1 MNNLNPTYIQKIR
14 KTNVVKKLGRGGQ
27 KYNQKIRREKKHVR
41 EKTKRTWVKIGKR
54 RPKI

>member
-27 KYNQKIRREKKHVR
+27 KYNQKITGKKHVR
-41 EKTKRTWVKIGKR
+41 EKTKKTWVKIGKR